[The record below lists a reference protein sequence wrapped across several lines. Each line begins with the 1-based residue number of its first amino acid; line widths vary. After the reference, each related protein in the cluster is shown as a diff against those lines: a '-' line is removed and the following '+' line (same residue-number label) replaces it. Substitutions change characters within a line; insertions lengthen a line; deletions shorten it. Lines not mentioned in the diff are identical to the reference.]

1 MKVVRKFLKIMVL
14 PLILLIGILH
24 FILDVM
30 AKLSCYVIGP
40 LMLFLFGCGVY
51 TVVKHLWNQTV
62 LLGLMEAAC
71 FLVLFGA
78 SFVIVTLES
87 WNQHL
92 TAFLHS

>member
-40 LMLFLFGCGVY
+40 LMLFLF
-51 TVVKHLWNQTV
+51 
-62 LLGLMEAAC
+62 
-71 FLVLFGA
+71 
-78 SFVIVTLES
+78 
-87 WNQHL
+87 
-92 TAFLHS
+92 